1 MVDLKSDGKIKLTTY
16 SNSYK
21 WRVMSCS
28 AVNDGNWHHLA
39 FVQIDNGGQMYLNS
53 ILDQTENTSGRETLL
68 STIKTYLGGDL
79 RDNRSYYSGKV
90 DDLKIYNRALSVSK
104 IQTLFYTSD

>member
-1 MVDLKSDGKIKLTTY
+1 M
-16 SNSYK
+16 
-21 WRVMSCS
+21 
-28 AVNDGNWHHLA
+28 
-39 FVQIDNGGQMYLNS
+39 QIDNGGQMYLNS

-90 DDLKIYNRALSVSK
+90 DDLKIYNRALSASK